1 MDKSRILDYDGKF
14 ITYYYD
20 RHENGKRVEIKIHA
34 FDFIKKLIIY
44 IPEKDFNMV
53 RYYGIYAIKR
63 SVTSYFKKIK
73 EKLTKPCKWIDKL
86 SAHFKCNPIKCS
98 RNNTLKFQFIVQLKS
113 LFCLF

>member
-20 RHENGKRVEIKIHA
+20 RHENGKRVEIKINA

-44 IPEKDFNMV
+44 IPEKNFNMV
-53 RYYGIYAIKR
+53 RYYGIYAMKK

-98 RNNTLKFQFIVQLKS
+98 RNNTLKFQFKVQLKS